1 MNSSRI
7 TGLIPLFLYPEEGY
21 HELLK
26 EIDPEGFNED
36 EKEQLGTFLSFLKRS
51 DLKVLQELYIESFD
65 MNPSTT
71 LDLGWHLYGENYN
84 RGKFLVKVRNLMREK
99 GIKESTE
106 LPDHLTHIIMVISRM
121 ESAEQ
126 NEFGKNY
133 IIPAL
138 KKIAKGFENT
148 DNPYKHLIKF
158 INKFFQNQFLEVIPD
173 GSIQ

>member
-1 MNSSRI
+1 MNASRI
-7 TGLIPLFLYPEEGY
+7 SGLIPLFLYPEEGY

-26 EIDPEGFNED
+26 EIDPEGFKED
-36 EKEQLGTFLSFLKRS
+36 EKEQLETFLSFLKRS
-51 DLKVLQELYIESFD
+51 EIKELQELYITSFD
-65 MNPSTT
+65 MNPATS

-99 GIKESTE
+99 GIQETTE
-106 LPDHLTHIIMVISRM
+106 LPDHLTHIIMVLSRM

-126 NEFGKNY
+126 KEFGKNY
-133 IIPAL
+133 IVPAL

-148 DNPYKHLIKF
+148 ENPYKHLIKF

-173 GSIQ
+173 GPIK